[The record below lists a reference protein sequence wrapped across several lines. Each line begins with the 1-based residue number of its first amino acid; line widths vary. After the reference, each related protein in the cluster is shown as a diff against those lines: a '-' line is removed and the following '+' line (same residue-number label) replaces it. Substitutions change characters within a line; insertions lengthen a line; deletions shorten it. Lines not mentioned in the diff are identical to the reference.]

1 MTATGS
7 SEADSIVPSPGP
19 ICGIPIE
26 NKSGGR
32 TTPNIPRIN
41 PYGVNVFKVDKF
53 NKNVGGNNAKTTIK
67 APMEKR
73 ALFNTGE
80 VSFST
85 ELLRKIEVVY
95 VKAASSPHIVPFKE
109 ITLLCCVIMF
119 AAKTEPTIRM
129 NIEISFSFVGFFL
142 LNIQSKSVPIQ
153 TN

>member
-53 NKNVGGNNAKTTIK
+53 NKNVLPNMAFKGIIESIEYSRDTGDHYWASVKLTKTLKMGKIPKEYKYIYTIENNKIIK
-67 APMEKR
+67 
-73 ALFNTGE
+73 
-80 VSFST
+80 
-85 ELLRKIEVVY
+85 I
-95 VKAASSPHIVPFKE
+95 
-109 ITLLCCVIMF
+109 
-119 AAKTEPTIRM
+119 
-129 NIEISFSFVGFFL
+129 
-142 LNIQSKSVPIQ
+142 
-153 TN
+153 